1 MFQWTFRIG
10 KKISTKVPDGLPV
23 RGGGARIREDIT
35 DEYKFPDG
43 TSLLN
48 KTLLMHVKTFI
59 FNVKFAFQLPYERDW
74 L

>member
-1 MFQWTFRIG
+1 MVQLVFRIG

-48 KTLLMHVKTFI
+48 KILVMHVQTF
-59 FNVKFAFQLPYERDW
+59 VSK
-74 L
+74 

>member
-1 MFQWTFRIG
+1 MVQLVFRIG

-23 RGGGARIREDIT
+23 RGGGARIREDII

-48 KTLLMHVKTFI
+48 KILVMHVQTF
-59 FNVKFAFQLPYERDW
+59 VSK
-74 L
+74 

>member
-1 MFQWTFRIG
+1 MVQLVFRIG
-10 KKISTKVPDGLPV
+10 KKISTKVSDGLPV

-48 KTLLMHVKTFI
+48 KTLVMHVQTF
-59 FNVKFAFQLPYERDW
+59 VSK
-74 L
+74 

>member
-23 RGGGARIREDIT
+23 RGGGARIRKDIT

-48 KTLLMHVKTFI
+48 KTLVMHAQTLILK
-59 FNVKFAFQLPYERDW
+59 
-74 L
+74 

>member
-1 MFQWTFRIG
+1 MNYILILMFQWTFRIG

-48 KTLLMHVKTFI
+48 KTLVMHAQTLILK
-59 FNVKFAFQLPYERDW
+59 
-74 L
+74 

>member
-1 MFQWTFRIG
+1 MVQLVFRIG

-48 KTLLMHVKTFI
+48 KTLAMHVQTF
-59 FNVKFAFQLPYERDW
+59 VSK
-74 L
+74 